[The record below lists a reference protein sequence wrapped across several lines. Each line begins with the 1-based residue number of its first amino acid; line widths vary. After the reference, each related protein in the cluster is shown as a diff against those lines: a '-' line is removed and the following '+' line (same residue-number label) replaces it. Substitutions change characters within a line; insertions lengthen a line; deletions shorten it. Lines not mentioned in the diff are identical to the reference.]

1 MSGNAAKEI
10 SEMLAS
16 SISKVESIAN
26 ETKTKVNVLIMDGS
40 EKVKMG
46 TKVAEECGVVL
57 AEIVENVS
65 SVSTMASE
73 ISNANLE
80 QSKGVQE
87 ITKAM
92 GQLDQV
98 TQTNSATSEEAASAA
113 EELSAQADSLQN
125 QVLTLVAVINGTNA
139 KVSTSTLKTQNK
151 ENLNK
156 KAPTNT
162 SKTTNVIHMTKSNKK
177 SSFSNKAATATAPTM
192 KKASG
197 GDVPSHE
204 HPGFEEV

>member
-1 MSGNAAKEI
+1 
-10 SEMLAS
+10 
-16 SISKVESIAN
+16 
-26 ETKTKVNVLIMDGS
+26 
-40 EKVKMG
+40 MG

-73 ISNANLE
+73 ISNASLE

-139 KVSTSTLKTQNK
+139 KVSTSGLNNHNK
-151 ENLNK
+151 ETPNK
-156 KAPTNT
+156 KAPVNT
-162 SKTTNVIHMTKSNKK
+162 SKATNVIHMTKSSKK
-177 SSFSNKAATATAPTM
+177 SSFAAKAVVKTAPPM
-192 KKASG
+192 KKVSS